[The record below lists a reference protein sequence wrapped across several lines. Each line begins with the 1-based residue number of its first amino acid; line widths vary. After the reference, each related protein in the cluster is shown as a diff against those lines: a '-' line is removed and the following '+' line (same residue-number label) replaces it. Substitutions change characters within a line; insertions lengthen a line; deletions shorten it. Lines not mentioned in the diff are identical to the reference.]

1 MNAPEGDFI
10 IDTGPELR
18 LQLVEAKVRMIHAA
32 LFTHAHADHIMG
44 LDDLRIF
51 AYRLEKD
58 LLTRERERSNRP
70 ELTSRELF
78 PDGPP
83 AIPLYCEDNVQE
95 AIRQTF
101 QYAFTDPA
109 THSHHFAAPR
119 LRFEAVQPGQRL
131 TLMGA
136 DVLPVRLHHGKLP
149 ILGYRIGDVAF
160 CTDVS
165 TIPADSRELLQ
176 DLDVLILDCLR
187 DEPHPTHLSVD
198 QAIRT
203 AKKLNAKRTVLTHMS
218 HEIEYKT
225 LAERL
230 PEGIEPGYDGM
241 QILIE
246 SGASET

>member
-18 LQLVEAKVRMIHAA
+18 LQLIEAKVRMVHAA

-51 AYRLEKD
+51 AYRLEK
-58 LLTRERERSNRP
+58 ERLVAERKRSGRP
-70 ELTSRELF
+70 ELKSADVF

-83 AIPLYCEDNVQE
+83 AIPLYCEDNVQQ
-95 AIRQTF
+95 AIRETF

-119 LRFEAVQPGQRL
+119 LRFESLQPGQPL
-131 TLMGA
+131 QLMGA
-136 DVLPVRLHHGKLP
+136 DVLPIRLHHGKLP
-149 ILGYRIGDVAF
+149 ILGYRIGNVAF

-165 TIPADSRELLQ
+165 TIPAESRQLLQ
-176 DLDVLILDCLR
+176 DVDVLILDCLR
-187 DEPHPTHLSVD
+187 DEPHPTHMSVD

-203 AKKLNAKRTVLTHMS
+203 ARKLNAKRTVLTHMS
-218 HEIEYKT
+218 HEIEYRT
-225 LAERL
+225 LLEQL
-230 PEGIEPGYDGM
+230 PDGIEPGYDGL
-241 QILIE
+241 QIPIQ